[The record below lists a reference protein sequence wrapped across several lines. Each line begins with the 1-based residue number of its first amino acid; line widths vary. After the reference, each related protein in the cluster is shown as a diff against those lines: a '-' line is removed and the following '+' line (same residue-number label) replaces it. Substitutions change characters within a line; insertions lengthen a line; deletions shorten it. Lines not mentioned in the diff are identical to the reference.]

1 MVYTQQPEGYN
12 SAPFVFLFLIMEKR
26 PDGAGSMADDSKPL
40 NFIQQTINSDLEA
53 GVVDKIVT
61 RFPPEPNGY
70 LHIGH
75 AKAICLNFGLAKQ
88 YGGDCHL
95 RFDDTN
101 PDKEEDE
108 YVRSITENVKWLGFE
123 WSGEIRYASDY
134 FGQLYEWAQYLVR
147 EGKAYACE
155 LNAEQMREYRG
166 TLTEPGK
173 NSPFRDRPVEESLM
187 LLESMKN
194 GDVDEGLMTLRAK
207 IDMASPNVSLRDP
220 VMYRIKKV
228 PHHRTG
234 NEWNIYPAYDFA
246 HGQEDA
252 IEGVT
257 HSVCTL
263 EFASNRPL
271 YDWFIEN
278 LPVPTKPHQYEFGR
292 LNLNYNVTSKR
303 KLKQLVDEG
312 HVDGWDDPRMPTISG
327 LRRRGVPAVAIRNFC
342 DSLAVAKTD
351 GMVDMSQFEHFIR
364 DELNTNAP
372 RAMTVLRPLK
382 VVITNLPEDHLEQLV
397 APMHPNLDMGDR
409 TLPFTR
415 EIYIDQDDFKEEYS
429 KKFKKKLTLGKRIRL
444 RNGYVIEAEDFAKN
458 DAGEVIQVNASLIPD
473 TLGTDP
479 ADGVKPKG
487 VVHWVSV
494 QHSVDCDVYLYD
506 RLFNDPLPDVGDKN
520 FLDAIN
526 PDSLQML
533 TGCKAEAGLADAEIS
548 KPYQFEREGYFCKG
562 GKNSSPEKLVFNQTI
577 ALRSTWAEAGS

>member
-1 MVYTQQPEGYN
+1 
-12 SAPFVFLFLIMEKR
+12 
-26 PDGAGSMADDSKPL
+26 MADESKPL
-40 NFIQQTINSDLEA
+40 NFIQQTITRDLAE
-53 GVVDKIVT
+53 GVVDKVVT

-75 AKAICLNFGLAKQ
+75 AKSICLNFGLAEQ
-88 YGGDCHL
+88 FGGDCNL

-101 PDKEEDE
+101 PEKEEDE
-108 YVRSITENVKWLGFE
+108 YVQAIIEDVQWLGFQ
-123 WSGEIRYASDY
+123 WSGDVRYASDY
-134 FGQLYEWAQYLVR
+134 FGQLYDWAKYLVQ
-147 EGKAYACE
+147 EGKAYVCE

-173 NSPFRDRPVEESLM
+173 NSPFRERPADESLT
-187 LLESMKN
+187 LLEQMKK
-194 GDVDEGLMTLRAK
+194 GDVDEGSMTLRAK

-234 NEWNIYPAYDFA
+234 DQWNIYPAYDFA

-271 YDWFIEN
+271 YDWFVEN
-278 LPVPTKPHQYEFGR
+278 LPVPSTPHQYEFGR
-292 LNLNYNVTSKR
+292 LNLNYSVTSKR

-312 HVDGWDDPRMPTISG
+312 HVVSWDDPRMPTISG
-327 LRRRGVPAVAIRNFC
+327 MRRRGVPAVAIRHFC

-351 GMVDMSQFEHFIR
+351 GVVDISQLEHFIR
-364 DELNTNAP
+364 DELNKNAP

-382 VVITNLPEDHLEQLV
+382 VVISNLPEDHLEQLT
-397 APMHPNLDMGDR
+397 APQHPELDMGNR

-415 EIYIDQDDFKEEYS
+415 EIYIDTEDFKEEYS
-429 KKFKKKLTLGKRIRL
+429 KKFKKKLTPGKRIRL
-444 RNGYVIEAEDFAKN
+444 RNGYVIEADDYVKN
-458 DAGEVIQVNASLIPD
+458 EAGEVVQVNASLVPD
-473 TLGTDP
+473 TLGKDP
-479 ADGVKPKG
+479 ADEIKPKG

-494 QHSVDCDVYLYD
+494 QHCVDCEVHLYD
-506 RLFNDPLPDVGDKN
+506 RLFNDPAPDAGDKN

-526 PDSLQML
+526 PASLQVM
-533 TGCKAEAGLADAEIS
+533 TGCKAEQSLADAEES
-548 KPYQFEREGYFCKG
+548 TTYQFEREGYFCKDR
-562 GKNSSPEKLVFNQTI
+562 KNSSAEKRVFNQTI
-577 ALRSTWAEAGS
+577 ALRSVWVEADT